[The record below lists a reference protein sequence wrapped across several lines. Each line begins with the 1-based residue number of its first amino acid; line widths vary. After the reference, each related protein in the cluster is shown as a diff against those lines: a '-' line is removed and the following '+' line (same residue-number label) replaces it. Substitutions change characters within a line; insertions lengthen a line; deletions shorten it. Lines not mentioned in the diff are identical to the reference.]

1 MNLYPVLSKTYP
13 TGYNGGECVAFLHN
27 LCTFPVMPPTLAEK
41 EAMISV
47 SGGGF
52 FTQPNIAQVGK
63 GFRIGD
69 VVFTNESLENGHGFF
84 VENIVGN
91 DLVAMESNYHLDGLV
106 THGRLVPMN
115 SPHIIG
121 LGRFPLKFDLGNLNL
136 NYNVF
141 LNNQKWSEVTFL
153 DDLEKEIAGW
163 TNGKLQIKFFPEFT
177 ACQNWWYGTLPFQ
190 GAETTIIADDYMK
203 NNVLPLAFTS
213 DNKPSDIYAFIVRPD
228 QWQGSI
234 QGGVELAYT
243 VCGSKPGQI
252 QGSCAENDPSPW
264 YSGMR
269 LINHILPHELA
280 HWLYYING
288 LDDKTHSYD
297 NTLKI
302 LPHVFD
308 AIDFT
313 RVIANL

>member
-1 MNLYPVLSKTYP
+1 
-13 TGYNGGECVAFLHN
+13 
-27 LCTFPVMPPTLAEK
+27 
-41 EAMISV
+41 
-47 SGGGF
+47 
-52 FTQPNIAQVGK
+52 
-63 GFRIGD
+63 
-69 VVFTNESLENGHGFF
+69 
-84 VENIVGN
+84 
-91 DLVAMESNYHLDGLV
+91 
-106 THGRLVPMN
+106 
-115 SPHIIG
+115 
-121 LGRFPLKFDLGNLNL
+121 
-136 NYNVF
+136 
-141 LNNQKWSEVTFL
+141 
-153 DDLEKEIAGW
+153 
-163 TNGKLQIKFFPEFT
+163 
-177 ACQNWWYGTLPFQ
+177 
-190 GAETTIIADDYMK
+190 MK

-228 QWQGSI
+228 QWQGTI

-243 VCGSKPGQI
+243 VCHSKPGQI